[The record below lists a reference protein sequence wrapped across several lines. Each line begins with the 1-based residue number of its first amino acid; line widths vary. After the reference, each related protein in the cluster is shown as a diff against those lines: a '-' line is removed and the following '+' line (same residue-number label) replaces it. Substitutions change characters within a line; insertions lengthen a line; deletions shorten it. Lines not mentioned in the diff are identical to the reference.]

1 MVATRLKYILQPGMN
16 YLDVSRDLSEYHR
29 KLHRQ
34 KKIYTIYGG
43 FMRNNQ
49 GTSAK
54 FNVAPLTWTS
64 KAAVN
69 RGFKLWR
76 RMVSETLQ
84 NNDGLKSG
92 KWNDFKVRL
101 TGQVA
106 VANHISAVDAAGNP
120 MSAGEWNY
128 STISQPRLIDPDG
141 DGGLEFDANM
151 DQYDLHIVGANTQ
164 SSATNLTSVGLIN
177 SWYQSRPVIDG
188 SGSPTQVPDINEPLA
203 NLFIVEDDDSEKV
216 TIIQDEGD
224 QPPYNRDAPY
234 GMVGTAASQE
244 GLAPVAIADNDA
256 TGART
261 QALGSQIVGFQ
272 ALCGLVQVFVTSDG
286 GTTEIFLDVESE
298 GESF

>member
-16 YLDVSRDLSEYHR
+16 YLDLSKDLSEYHR

-34 KKIYTIYGG
+34 KKIYTVYGG

-69 RGFKLWR
+69 RGFKMWR
-76 RMVSETLQ
+76 KMVSETLQ
-84 NNDGLKSG
+84 SKEGLRSG
-92 KWNDFKVRL
+92 KWNDFKIRL
-101 TGQVA
+101 GGQVSTS
-106 VANHISAVDAAGNP
+106 VHRSAVDAAGNP
-120 MSAGEWNY
+120 ISTGEWNY
-128 STISQPRLIDPDG
+128 STLSQPRLIDPDG
-141 DGGLEFDANM
+141 DGGLEFDADM
-151 DQYDLHIVGANTQ
+151 DQYDLHIVGAHTGAAPNF
-164 SSATNLTSVGLIN
+164 TSIGLIQ
-177 SWYQSRPVIDG
+177 SWYDSRPVPT
-188 SGSPTQVPDINEPLA
+188 SPEPNNVPDSEDPLS
-203 NLFIVEDDDSEKV
+203 NLFKVDDDDNERV
-216 TIIQDEGD
+216 IHVQDEGD
-224 QPPYNRDAPY
+224 TPPYNKNAPF
-234 GMVGTAASQE
+234 GMVGAHSTEE

-256 TGART
+256 TGTRT

-272 ALCGLVQVFVTSDG
+272 ALCGLVQVFVTTDG

>member
-34 KKIYTIYGG
+34 KKIYTVYGG
-43 FMRNNQ
+43 FMRNNS

-64 KAAVN
+64 KSAVN
-69 RGFKLWR
+69 RGFKMWR
-76 RMVSETLQ
+76 KMTSETLKS
-84 NNDGLKSG
+84 NEGLRSG
-92 KWNDFKVRL
+92 KWNDFKIRL
-101 TGQVA
+101 GGQVSTSK
-106 VANHISAVDAAGNP
+106 HRHAVDASGNR

-128 STISQPRLIDPDG
+128 STLSQPRLIDPDG
-141 DGGLEFDANM
+141 DGGLEYDADM
-151 DQYDLHIVGANTQ
+151 DQYDLHIVGGHTQ
-164 SSATNLTSVGLIN
+164 SSPTNLTSVGLIQ
-177 SWYQSRPVIDG
+177 SWYDSRPVPT
-188 SGSPTQVPDINEPLA
+188 SPEPNDVPNIADPLA
-203 NLFIVEDDDSEKV
+203 NLFAVEDDDSEKV
-216 TIIQDEGD
+216 TIIHDEGD
-224 QPPYNRDAPY
+224 TPPYNKNAPF
-234 GMVGTAASQE
+234 GMVGAHSTEQ

-256 TGART
+256 NGART

-272 ALCGLVQVFVTSDG
+272 ALCGLVQVYVTTDG